1 MERFLAEYSEFRG
14 IHGALK
20 FKNHFVCGFANDPAP
35 VIVKNFGVNL
45 FEFMDQIDC
54 PIFVNVEQL
63 LVAID
68 RSKEDGG

>member
-1 MERFLAEYSEFRG
+1 MERFLAEHSKFRG

-20 FKNHFVCGFANDPAP
+20 FKHYLVCRFADDPAP
-35 VIVKNFGVNL
+35 VIIKNFGVNL

-63 LVAID
+63 SVAID